1 MESVWIL
8 TNLAYGTGD
17 EIARILDDS
26 MSIIPAIAQLI
37 TSPDPMVVE
46 QVIWLLGNL
55 IGDNAEARDLIISG
69 TPIIR
74 VMAALVEGQSIQK
87 SLLKVICWVTSNI
100 TRGKCV
106 GLDYEDLCKL
116 YQIAKISL
124 SIDTDDDLLSDAL
137 WSLSYLLNSDN
148 DLIYGVVAEEYTV

>member
-55 IGDNAEARDLIISG
+55 IGDNAEARDLILSG

-74 VMAALVEGQSIQK
+74 VMAALVEGQSI
-87 SLLKVICWVTSNI
+87 
-100 TRGKCV
+100 
-106 GLDYEDLCKL
+106 
-116 YQIAKISL
+116 
-124 SIDTDDDLLSDAL
+124 
-137 WSLSYLLNSDN
+137 
-148 DLIYGVVAEEYTV
+148 